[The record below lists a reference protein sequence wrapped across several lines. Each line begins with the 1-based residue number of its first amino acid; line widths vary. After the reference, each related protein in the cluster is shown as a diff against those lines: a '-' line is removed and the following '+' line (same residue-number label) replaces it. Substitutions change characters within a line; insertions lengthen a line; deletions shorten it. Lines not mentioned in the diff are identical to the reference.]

1 MIRAV
6 RGVIGVLVL
15 AAALV
20 AVTAG
25 STPAQDKV
33 VEEIKAAYTGPV
45 EVKVLPKVDN
55 FIILVDESG
64 SMFMTDQGKV
74 EAKAKVAKQ
83 ILAALNERIPELGY
97 KGAVT
102 VFSPDATLVGP
113 ATFKRD
119 AFGQT
124 IKRLPVE
131 GEIYGNMTPLGN
143 AIASLDPTLSSL
155 SGRTAIIIVSDG
167 AKNIGQDT
175 LAAAR
180 ALRAKYPEVCFDVI
194 SLADSQKGRETLSQV
209 NQLGNC
215 TYADGKELASS
226 PAAIDK
232 FAKDV
237 FYSVE
242 VKEVKKEVVEVPT
255 AIQVPPPEL
264 SLKTVLFEF
273 DKSTLTAAAKKNLD
287 ENIEILKAHPD
298 VKVVVDGYTDS
309 VGTSKYNQKLSEQR
323 ARTVADYLVKNG
335 ISPERVQ
342 TAGYG
347 ASRPAAPNTTP
358 AERALNR
365 RAQTIQQR

>member
-1 MIRAV
+1 MIRAM
-6 RGVIGVLVL
+6 RDVIWVLGMV
-15 AAALV
+15 AALL
-20 AVTAG
+20 AVTAW
-25 STPAQDKV
+25 STPAQDRV
-33 VEEIKAAYTGPV
+33 VEEIKAAYTGDV
-45 EVKVLPKVDN
+45 AVKVLPKVDN

-74 EAKAKVAKQ
+74 EAKASVAKK

-102 VFSPDATLVGP
+102 VFSPEATLVGP
-113 ATFKRD
+113 ATFTRD

-124 IKRLPVE
+124 IKRLPTD

-143 AIASLDPTLSSL
+143 AIASLDPTLSAL

-167 AKNIGQDT
+167 EKNMGGDT
-175 LAAAR
+175 LVAAR
-180 ALRAKYPEVCFDVI
+180 ALRAKYPQVCFDVI

-215 TYADGKELASS
+215 TYAEGKELASS
-226 PAAIDK
+226 PAAIDR

-242 VKEVKKEVVEVPT
+242 VQEAKKAVVEVP
-255 AIQVPPPEL
+255 AAVEIPPAL
-264 SLKTVLFEF
+264 SLKAVLFDF
-273 DKSTLTAAAKKNLD
+273 DKSDLTAKAKKTLD
-287 ENIEILKAHPD
+287 QDIDLLKANAH
-298 VKVVVDGYTDS
+298 VKVVIDGYTDS
-309 VGTSKYNQKLSEQR
+309 VGTSEYNQKLSERR
-323 ARTVADYLVKNG
+323 ARTVSEYLVENG
-335 ISPERVQ
+335 ISPERIQ

-347 ASRPAAPNTTP
+347 ASRPVAPNATP

-365 RAQTIQQR
+365 RAQIIQQR

>member
-1 MIRAV
+1 MIRAM
-6 RGVIGVLVL
+6 RGVIFVLGM

-20 AVTAG
+20 AVTAW

-74 EAKAKVAKQ
+74 EAKAKVAKK

-113 ATFKRD
+113 ATFTRD

-143 AIASLDPTLSSL
+143 AIAGLDPTLSAL

-167 AKNIGQDT
+167 EKNIGEDT
-175 LAAAR
+175 LVAAR
-180 ALRAKYPEVCFDVI
+180 AVRAKYPEVCFDVI

-215 TYADGKELASS
+215 TYAEGKELASS

-242 VKEVKKEVVEVPT
+242 VKQAKKEVVEVPT
-255 AIQVPPPEL
+255 AVEVPPVL
-264 SLKTVLFEF
+264 SLKTVLFDF

-298 VKVVVDGYTDS
+298 VKVAVDGYTDS
-309 VGTSKYNQKLSEQR
+309 VGTSEYNQKLSDRR
-323 ARTVADYLVKNG
+323 ARTVSDYLVKNG
-335 ISPERVQ
+335 ISPDRIQ

-347 ASRPAAPNTTP
+347 ASRPAAPNNTP

-365 RAQTIQQR
+365 RTQIIQQR